1 MNHEVSQSN
10 KVRAGQ
16 TDSQANLSTI
26 YFAGETA
33 TLHPGLTIPRIANP
47 EVARLLKRR
56 LFFINILYL
65 VGLSIWIIVHAINW
79 SETLGNPFFRYL
91 FFLSIGTF
99 VALLPILG
107 LFLFSRHLSLFRLR
121 VMETVFFSIAICQTI
136 GQTFLPIP
144 DLAFQPELGNT
155 WAIAFT
161 IQWFATI
168 TLYGVLIPNSLR
180 RALWA
185 TGLMVAIA
193 MTAMMLSWS
202 RYNPP
207 LAVWTSWSFGSLFFL
222 VLAAGFAVFNSARL
236 DEYRQVVEAIREI
249 GPYRLR
255 RKLGSGGMGEVYLA
269 EHRLLKRPCAVKL
282 IRPERARDETVARRF
297 EREVHATTRLTHPS
311 AVQIYD
317 YGQTADGLFYYVM
330 EYLEGLS
337 LDEVVTRSGPLPP
350 GRVIDILIQIS
361 GTLRNAHSFGL
372 IHRDIKAGNIMLCR
386 YSGRTDAAKLLDFG
400 LVSDTRIEDESRL
413 TRTGALVGTPAY
425 MSPEQARGDTAL
437 TPASDLYSLGVL
449 GYFLLCGELPFKGK
463 NALEYIHF
471 HITQPIIP
479 PSQIASTIP
488 ADLERIILKL
498 LEKDPK
504 NRFASAGDVERE
516 LHACGQSRDWLE
528 RDALEWWDRYEQPPI
543 RS

>member
-1 MNHEVSQSN
+1 MNCNASQSN
-10 KVRAGQ
+10 VVRSDQ

-47 EVARLLKRR
+47 EVERLLKRR
-56 LFFINILYL
+56 LFFIVGLYL
-65 VGLSIWIIVHAINW
+65 IGLSVWILVHAINW
-79 SETLGNPFFRYL
+79 SETLANPFFRYL

-99 VALLPILG
+99 IALLPILG
-107 LFLFSRHLSLFRLR
+107 LFLFSPHLSLFRLR
-121 VMETVFFSIAICQTI
+121 VLETVFFSVAICQTI
-136 GQTFLPIP
+136 GQTFSPIP
-144 DLAFQPELGNT
+144 EIAFQTELGNT

-202 RYNPP
+202 RYDPP
-207 LAVWTSWSFGSLFFL
+207 FAVWSSWSFGSLFFL

-249 GPYRLR
+249 GPYKLK

-269 EHRLLKRPCAVKL
+269 EHRLLKRPCAVKI
-282 IRPERARDETVARRF
+282 IRPERAWDETVARRF

-337 LDEVVTRSGPLPP
+337 LEEVVKRSGPLPP

-386 YSGRTDAAKLLDFG
+386 YNGRTDAAKLLDFG
-400 LVSDTRIEDESRL
+400 LVSDTRIDDESRL
-413 TRTGALVGTPAY
+413 THHGAMLGTPAY
-425 MSPEQARGDTAL
+425 MSPEQARGDRVL
-437 TPASDLYSLGVL
+437 TPSSDLYSLGVL
-449 GYFLLCGELPFKGK
+449 AYFLLCGELPFKGK
-463 NALEYIHF
+463 NALEYIHC
-471 HITQPIIP
+471 HITQPVIP
-479 PSQIASTIP
+479 PSQIASAIHS
-488 ADLERIILKL
+488 DLEHIIMKL
-498 LEKDPK
+498 LEKDPM
-504 NRFASAGDVERE
+504 NRFDNAAEVERE
-516 LHACGQSRDWLE
+516 LQACQPTKDWQE
-528 RDALEWWDRYEQPPI
+528 RDAWEWWDRYELNKV
-543 RS
+543 ST